1 MIKEAWERFAAEC
14 VPADAEDVQR
24 VETRRAFYAGALSL
38 FAGICG
44 AVEPGEGEP
53 TAADMA
59 VLDGVREEFQAYE
72 AELARLADA
81 EAKRGRRRGRR

>member
-14 VPADAEDVQR
+14 LPANVGEVQR

-59 VLDGVREEFQAYE
+59 MLDGVREEVEQYK
-72 AELARLADA
+72 AELARLVDA
-81 EAKRGRRRGRR
+81 EAKRGRR